1 MSSDREEIRWKFQVM
16 IENTKFV
23 INGLDDQWKNFDEQ
37 AERSLRKSERKRNY
51 RLTGIGFV
59 ITLILTLVAIG
70 KFGNYDQVG
79 IIISGILGLCAVVI
93 FGLTERYLEKEELTQ
108 KEINDLFFNTK
119 IQKLIPMMG
128 TIATLA
134 MDKTI
139 TEEQMGP
146 IQNYVSS
153 NLKAKDYLFRWK
165 LYQILIKDMSKE
177 QRKEIDLARFSH
189 KSFEETYLRVKRE
202 LDSFK
207 KSTLN
212 FDTSDIEEFIKS
224 YKKNAKSKS

>member
-1 MSSDREEIRWKFQVM
+1 MTEREEIRWQFQVM

-23 INGLDDQWKNFDEQ
+23 INGLNDLWKNFDEQ
-37 AERSLRKSERKRNY
+37 AERFLRKSERKRNY
-51 RLTGIGFV
+51 RITGIGFV
-59 ITLILTLVAIG
+59 ITVILTLVAIG

-79 IIISGILGLCAVVI
+79 IIISGILGLCAIVI
-93 FGLTERYLEKEELTQ
+93 FGLTERYLEKEESVQ
-108 KEINDLFFNTK
+108 KEINDLFFDTK
-119 IQKLIPMMG
+119 TQKLIPAMG

-139 TEEQMGP
+139 TEEQVAT
-146 IQNYVSS
+146 IQNYLSS

-189 KSFEETYLRVKRE
+189 KSFEETYLGVKSE

-207 KSTLN
+207 KSTLTFETN
-212 FDTSDIEEFIKS
+212 DIDEFIKL
-224 YKKNAKSKS
+224 YEKNIKSKT